1 MPDPDWV
8 ELQPEIYGKELI
20 MKLRKDY
27 PNRRNSILFIA
38 TILMFATSLLTGC
51 NGSKVD
57 ASVLAAV
64 DYTPI
69 TTDIWPVST
78 PEEQGLDPDLVAEL
92 YHNADQLPTVYS
104 MLVFKN
110 GYLIAEDYFNGGA
123 PDRQSKVQS
132 VTKSITSALVGIAI
146 EQGCIESVDQKMMD
160 FFPELQSQ
168 ITDPRKNEISIQQ
181 MLQMRAGFPWEE
193 SSQELFDLLFSGFH
207 NDTLVYV
214 PLARDPGSDS
224 EYSNLTS
231 HILGIIVARA
241 CDTDLRSF
249 AVEHLFGP
257 LGIEPG
263 FWQQDWDGNYLGF
276 ADLDLS
282 STDMAKF
289 GLMIANDGVYNGQ
302 QIVPANWVEESL
314 QTYSKKTW
322 KFRVGPNWKDN
333 KYGYQWWSIKAGNY
347 RYHLAWGHGGQQIVI
362 VDELDLVVVLL
373 ADALYLQHGDDPW
386 QIEKGNLN
394 LLADFVASLPSE

>member
-1 MPDPDWV
+1 
-8 ELQPEIYGKELI
+8 
-20 MKLRKDY
+20 MKLSKKQTTLV
-27 PNRRNSILFIA
+27 ILAI
-38 TILMFATSLLTGC
+38 MLLTI
-51 NGSKVD
+51 
-57 ASVLAAV
+57 SVLTSCKNSNVAPSELAAV
-64 DYTPI
+64 NYTSI
-69 TTDIWPVST
+69 TTDVWPVSS

-92 YHNADQLPTVYS
+92 YANARHLPTIYS
-104 MLVFKN
+104 LLVFKD
-110 GYLIAEDYFNGGA
+110 GYLVAEDYFNGGS
-123 PDRQSKVQS
+123 PDRQSKIQS

-146 EQGCIESVDQKMMD
+146 EEGCIEGVDQKMMD

-168 ITDPRKNEISIQQ
+168 ITDPRKNEITIQQ

-193 SSQELFDLLFSGFH
+193 STPELMDLLFSGFH

-214 PLARDPGSDS
+214 PLVRDPGSDS
-224 EYSNLTS
+224 EYSNLTP

-241 CDTDLRSF
+241 CGTDLKSF
-249 AVEHLFGP
+249 AVEHLFDP

-282 STDMAKF
+282 STDLAKF
-289 GLMIANDGVYNGQ
+289 GLMIANDGVYDGQ
-302 QIVPANWVEESL
+302 QIVSADWVDESL
-314 QTYSKKTW
+314 QSYSEKTW

-333 KYGYQWWSIKAGNY
+333 EYGYQWWSIKAGNY

-373 ADALYLQHGDDPW
+373 ADALYAQHGDEPW
-386 QIEKGNLN
+386 KIEKGNLN
-394 LLADFVASLPSE
+394 LLADFVASLP